1 MTTHRSLERRP
12 VEIGEKMNVIIY
24 RLYALDEE
32 KAYLLENEELVKKDV
47 NNEHLEAY
55 LYSDDGYFVI

>member
-1 MTTHRSLERRP
+1 
-12 VEIGEKMNVIIY
+12 MNVIIY